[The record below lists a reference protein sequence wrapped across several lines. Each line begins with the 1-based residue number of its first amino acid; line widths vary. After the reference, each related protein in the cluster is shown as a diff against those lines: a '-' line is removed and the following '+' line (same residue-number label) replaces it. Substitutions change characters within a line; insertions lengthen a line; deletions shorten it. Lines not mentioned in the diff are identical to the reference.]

1 MHFTVYSSVDVY
13 LGHFQFRVTVNNAAI
28 TFLYVFW
35 HTYEWVSVC
44 CTPKTGSLGHIF
56 KFRRALQ
63 RDFLSGCTSS
73 RFHHQFMSVLVS
85 LNTCQHLELS
95 NFLIVAIMAGG

>member
-28 TFLYVFW
+28 TFLYVCFGIRMNGFLFVALLRLDLW
-35 HTYEWVSVC
+35 DIYSN
-44 CTPKTGSLGHIF
+44 LGGPY
-56 KFRRALQ
+56 K
-63 RDFLSGCTSS
+63 DFLSGCTSS
-73 RFHHQFMSVLVS
+73 RFQHQFMSVLVS

-95 NFLIVAIMAGG
+95 NFLIVAIMVGG